1 MTSYAR
7 VKLSSPEIK
16 LLDAVSKS
24 ILDIA
29 EKAGIK
35 HTGVI
40 YLPTKKMIVPTRKSP
55 CGGGTESYEK
65 WQMRVHKRMVD
76 IYANEQVLKK
86 VMQLEMPE
94 KVYVEIE
101 LK

>member
-7 VKLSSPEIK
+7 VKLSSPDIK
-16 LLDAVSKS
+16 MLDTMCNNL
-24 ILDIA
+24 IDLA

-35 HTGVI
+35 HTGII
-40 YLPTKKMIVPTRKSP
+40 YLPTKKMIVPTRKGP
-55 CGGGTESYEK
+55 CGGGTESYEH
-65 WQMRVHKRMVD
+65 WQMRIHKRMLD
-76 IYANEQVLKK
+76 MHANELVLKK
-86 VMQLEMPE
+86 IMQLEMPD